1 VFFLQLP
8 EPVVQRG
15 LFDLFMVCKTPLGK
29 ATWKTAGWYWSDGEE
44 IPRSVVSSQWP
55 SVVPKPLNPE
65 PNKPHAQQALNSFPT
80 SLKLAT
86 PTARTTP
93 TTQSTRTTTRAAV
106 APTKKAAPAFN
117 SSARIPRILHQA
129 FASEMVYENYLPYIN
144 SCMALNPDWTYYLWR
159 DSDAEALISSAYPEF
174 LAKYKKYSDV
184 LERADSIRYI
194 VLHHFGGIYLD
205 MDVQCV
211 RPFFPAL
218 ENFNSF
224 LDQERIEQT
233 NIFWGWPFSV
243 MNSAMGSA
251 PGHPFFREVINE
263 MLHKSQIGN
272 AFATTGPAILTQVY
286 KQYTAVK
293 PAVPV
298 TLLEPNVM
306 SPLMDGNK
314 NWRSMCGSLAAAKSK
329 PDSRRS
335 WKERGC
341 IMLESKNW
349 RYDDSDNST
358 ICVHRFLHLG
368 YGFAAGARKK
378 PFNVT
383 ARFWPR
389 VRTFK

>member
-1 VFFLQLP
+1 MTKQELFFRTLLVFG
-8 EPVVQRG
+8 VV
-15 LFDLFMVCKTPLGK
+15 F
-29 ATWKTAGWYWSDGEE
+29 AAWKTVGWYWSGSQKMS
-44 IPRSVVSSQWP
+44 RSVILNQVP
-55 SVVPKPLNPE
+55 SVVQRLLNREPK
-65 PNKPHAQQALNSFPT
+65 KPPTQQALNLSPT
-80 SLKLAT
+80 SLKLVT
-86 PTARTTP
+86 LTARTTP

-144 SCMALNPDWTYYLWR
+144 GCMSLNPDWTYYLWR

-218 ENFNSF
+218 ENLNSF

-233 NIFWGWPFSV
+233 NILWGWPFGV
-243 MNSAMGSA
+243 MNSGMGSA
-251 PGHPFFREVINE
+251 PGHPFFREVIDE
-263 MLHKSQIGN
+263 MLRESRIGN
-272 AFATTGPAILTQVY
+272 AFTSTGPTILTQVY
-286 KQYTAVK
+286 KRYTAAK
-293 PAVPV
+293 HAVPV
-298 TLLEPNVM
+298 TMLEPKVM

-368 YGFAAGARKK
+368 YGSFAAVRKK
-378 PFNVT
+378 PFNIT

-389 VRTFK
+389 VRTFKRRGK

>member
-1 VFFLQLP
+1 
-8 EPVVQRG
+8 
-15 LFDLFMVCKTPLGK
+15 

-44 IPRSVVSSQWP
+44 IP
-55 SVVPKPLNPE
+55 
-65 PNKPHAQQALNSFPT
+65 
-80 SLKLAT
+80 
-86 PTARTTP
+86 
-93 TTQSTRTTTRAAV
+93 STRTTTRAAV
-106 APTKKAAPAFN
+106 APTKKAVPAFN

-144 SCMALNPDWTYYLWR
+144 SCSCMSLNPDWTYYLWR